1 MKWVF
6 MTNENFDSK
15 IVIQHLVLEG
25 NGKLPP
31 RWRHSA
37 YVGNAK
43 SLHIVDSLFIK
54 QKTGHHIKSRTIY
67 TEVTGTE
74 ISEGTDG
81 NASYSIDVSA
91 GGVSVDRREY
101 DSERSSK
108 RQYHY
113 CNLCWL

>member
-54 QKTGHHIKSRTIY
+54 
-67 TEVTGTE
+67 
-74 ISEGTDG
+74 
-81 NASYSIDVSA
+81 
-91 GGVSVDRREY
+91 
-101 DSERSSK
+101 
-108 RQYHY
+108 
-113 CNLCWL
+113 